1 MFCIESII
9 VGAGT
14 RCILCEGNKVFG
26 YTERNW
32 GSSKT
37 NISPSLIHSLPAWRH
52 FAKRKEARI
61 NYFTCGSPKK
71 NTASNIYLFVPHFGA
86 LYWLCLDRT
95 SRAGRFTPQWYE
107 EFALSEQ
114 VFPVRREETK
124 LIALQL
130 TFWSCHLFSRS
141 LQLILL
147 GIFQGLA
154 LFVFPIEV
162 EGFNILPNNS
172 SST

>member
-1 MFCIESII
+1 MLD
-9 VGAGT
+9 VWT
-14 RCILCEGNKVFG
+14 QCILCEGNKVFG
-26 YTERNW
+26 YTEHNW
-32 GSSKT
+32 GSRKT

-71 NTASNIYLFVPHFGA
+71 HSLKHLPFCSPLWCIVLATGCAWIGPQEL
-86 LYWLCLDRT
+86 
-95 SRAGRFTPQWYE
+95 AGLLHNE
-107 EFALSEQ
+107 EFALSEP

-147 GIFQGLA
+147 GIFQGLT
-154 LFVFPIEV
+154 LFVFPSEV

-172 SST
+172 NST